1 MESDSEI
8 QKSDSEMS
16 VSIRTPMEKK
26 NHESEVSEASS
37 VSDLEISGNFLFSAK
52 DRKNR
57 RFFSGVGRSV
67 VS

>member
-1 MESDSEI
+1 MESDSAI

-26 NHESEVSEASS
+26 NQESEVSEASS

-52 DRKNR
+52 DRKTAGFLR
-57 RFFSGVGRSV
+57 GGP
-67 VS
+67 